1 MQATQKGFILALA
14 TFIMWGVFP
23 IFFKFIEGIAAT
35 EVLAHRIIWSALI
48 LLVILIITKRLN
60 SVKRIAK
67 IKKVTLT
74 LAITGALIASNWG
87 VFIYAINQNEIL
99 ATSLGYFINPL
110 FSILLGAIILK
121 EELSPALKLSIFIVF
136 IAIGVQIYA
145 IGNLPLIS
153 IILPLSFALYG
164 LLRKRLGVR
173 TFEGLFIETMIL
185 TPFALL
191 YLLYLAINN
200 SSEFGINF
208 NGIMLFLSGFV
219 TILPLLTFNASTKY
233 LKLSTIGFLQYISPT
248 LSMIIAVFIYNE
260 TLDFY
265 KIIINNAFNYLKN
278 NGKLFLEIGYNQ
290 KDKLFELIEKSNNLF
305 DDIDEIIRRAL
316 KVKNDVV
323 FLDPK
328 EKNIRRVL
336 NFGHTIGH
344 AIESLGKFNLLHG
357 ECVGLGMMYILDG
370 TLKERVKKVLEKYNL
385 PTSCNINKDELYNYI
400 LRDKKRS
407 AEYINIVKGRKY
419 VSAVFRN
426 ILGIFEGVC
435 RRRIDLYDS
444 ANRYQFYRFNGG
456 EDTCYLYA
464 CGGSIARAW
473 FISIPCRFCGSRGY
487 CAN

>member
-121 EELSPALKLSIFIVF
+121 EELSTALKLSIFIAF

-173 TFEGLFIETMIL
+173 TFEGLFIETIIL

-191 YLLYLAINN
+191 YLLYLTTNN

-265 KIIINNAFNYLKN
+265 KIISFALIWISLAIATISNLRRKN
-278 NGKLFLEIGYNQ
+278 
-290 KDKLFELIEKSNNLF
+290 
-305 DDIDEIIRRAL
+305 
-316 KVKNDVV
+316 
-323 FLDPK
+323 
-328 EKNIRRVL
+328 
-336 NFGHTIGH
+336 
-344 AIESLGKFNLLHG
+344 
-357 ECVGLGMMYILDG
+357 G
-370 TLKERVKKVLEKYNL
+370 TK
-385 PTSCNINKDELYNYI
+385 
-400 LRDKKRS
+400 
-407 AEYINIVKGRKY
+407 
-419 VSAVFRN
+419 
-426 ILGIFEGVC
+426 
-435 RRRIDLYDS
+435 
-444 ANRYQFYRFNGG
+444 
-456 EDTCYLYA
+456 
-464 CGGSIARAW
+464 
-473 FISIPCRFCGSRGY
+473 
-487 CAN
+487 

>member
-48 LLVILIITKRLN
+48 LLAILIITKRLN

-164 LLRKRLGVR
+164 LLRKKLGVR

-185 TPFALL
+185 SPFALL

-265 KIIINNAFNYLKN
+265 KIISFALIWISLAIATISNLRRKN
-278 NGKLFLEIGYNQ
+278 
-290 KDKLFELIEKSNNLF
+290 
-305 DDIDEIIRRAL
+305 
-316 KVKNDVV
+316 
-323 FLDPK
+323 
-328 EKNIRRVL
+328 
-336 NFGHTIGH
+336 
-344 AIESLGKFNLLHG
+344 
-357 ECVGLGMMYILDG
+357 G
-370 TLKERVKKVLEKYNL
+370 TK
-385 PTSCNINKDELYNYI
+385 
-400 LRDKKRS
+400 
-407 AEYINIVKGRKY
+407 
-419 VSAVFRN
+419 
-426 ILGIFEGVC
+426 
-435 RRRIDLYDS
+435 
-444 ANRYQFYRFNGG
+444 
-456 EDTCYLYA
+456 
-464 CGGSIARAW
+464 
-473 FISIPCRFCGSRGY
+473 
-487 CAN
+487 

>member
-48 LLVILIITKRLN
+48 LLIILIITKRLN

-121 EELSPALKLSIFIVF
+121 EELSPVLKLSIFIVF

-173 TFEGLFIETMIL
+173 TFEGLFIETIIL

-265 KIIINNAFNYLKN
+265 KIISFALIWISLAIATISNLRRKN
-278 NGKLFLEIGYNQ
+278 
-290 KDKLFELIEKSNNLF
+290 
-305 DDIDEIIRRAL
+305 
-316 KVKNDVV
+316 
-323 FLDPK
+323 
-328 EKNIRRVL
+328 
-336 NFGHTIGH
+336 
-344 AIESLGKFNLLHG
+344 
-357 ECVGLGMMYILDG
+357 G
-370 TLKERVKKVLEKYNL
+370 TK
-385 PTSCNINKDELYNYI
+385 
-400 LRDKKRS
+400 
-407 AEYINIVKGRKY
+407 
-419 VSAVFRN
+419 
-426 ILGIFEGVC
+426 
-435 RRRIDLYDS
+435 
-444 ANRYQFYRFNGG
+444 
-456 EDTCYLYA
+456 
-464 CGGSIARAW
+464 
-473 FISIPCRFCGSRGY
+473 
-487 CAN
+487 

>member
-173 TFEGLFIETMIL
+173 TFEGLFIETIIL

-191 YLLYLAINN
+191 YLLYLTTNN

-208 NGIMLFLSGFV
+208 NGIILFLSGFV

-265 KIIINNAFNYLKN
+265 KIISFALIWISLAIATISNLRRKN
-278 NGKLFLEIGYNQ
+278 
-290 KDKLFELIEKSNNLF
+290 
-305 DDIDEIIRRAL
+305 
-316 KVKNDVV
+316 
-323 FLDPK
+323 
-328 EKNIRRVL
+328 
-336 NFGHTIGH
+336 
-344 AIESLGKFNLLHG
+344 
-357 ECVGLGMMYILDG
+357 G
-370 TLKERVKKVLEKYNL
+370 TK
-385 PTSCNINKDELYNYI
+385 
-400 LRDKKRS
+400 
-407 AEYINIVKGRKY
+407 
-419 VSAVFRN
+419 
-426 ILGIFEGVC
+426 
-435 RRRIDLYDS
+435 
-444 ANRYQFYRFNGG
+444 
-456 EDTCYLYA
+456 
-464 CGGSIARAW
+464 
-473 FISIPCRFCGSRGY
+473 
-487 CAN
+487 

>member
-48 LLVILIITKRLN
+48 LLAILIITKRLN

-173 TFEGLFIETMIL
+173 TFEGLFIETIIL
-185 TPFALL
+185 TPFALI
-191 YLLYLAINN
+191 YLIYLSLVSN
-200 SSEFGINF
+200 SEFGLNF

-265 KIIINNAFNYLKN
+265 KIISFALIWISLAIATISNLRRKN
-278 NGKLFLEIGYNQ
+278 
-290 KDKLFELIEKSNNLF
+290 
-305 DDIDEIIRRAL
+305 
-316 KVKNDVV
+316 
-323 FLDPK
+323 
-328 EKNIRRVL
+328 
-336 NFGHTIGH
+336 
-344 AIESLGKFNLLHG
+344 
-357 ECVGLGMMYILDG
+357 G
-370 TLKERVKKVLEKYNL
+370 T
-385 PTSCNINKDELYNYI
+385 
-400 LRDKKRS
+400 
-407 AEYINIVKGRKY
+407 
-419 VSAVFRN
+419 
-426 ILGIFEGVC
+426 
-435 RRRIDLYDS
+435 
-444 ANRYQFYRFNGG
+444 
-456 EDTCYLYA
+456 
-464 CGGSIARAW
+464 
-473 FISIPCRFCGSRGY
+473 
-487 CAN
+487 

>member
-121 EELSPALKLSIFIVF
+121 EELSTALKLSIFIAF

-173 TFEGLFIETMIL
+173 TFEGLFIETIIL
-185 TPFALL
+185 EPFALL
-191 YLLYLAINN
+191 YLIYLTINN
-200 SSEFGINF
+200 SGEFGINF

-265 KIIINNAFNYLKN
+265 KIISFALIWISLAIATISNLRRKN
-278 NGKLFLEIGYNQ
+278 
-290 KDKLFELIEKSNNLF
+290 
-305 DDIDEIIRRAL
+305 
-316 KVKNDVV
+316 
-323 FLDPK
+323 
-328 EKNIRRVL
+328 
-336 NFGHTIGH
+336 
-344 AIESLGKFNLLHG
+344 
-357 ECVGLGMMYILDG
+357 G
-370 TLKERVKKVLEKYNL
+370 TK
-385 PTSCNINKDELYNYI
+385 
-400 LRDKKRS
+400 
-407 AEYINIVKGRKY
+407 
-419 VSAVFRN
+419 
-426 ILGIFEGVC
+426 
-435 RRRIDLYDS
+435 
-444 ANRYQFYRFNGG
+444 
-456 EDTCYLYA
+456 
-464 CGGSIARAW
+464 
-473 FISIPCRFCGSRGY
+473 
-487 CAN
+487 

>member
-145 IGNLPLIS
+145 IGDLPLIS

-173 TFEGLFIETMIL
+173 TFEGLFIETIIL

-191 YLLYLAINN
+191 YLIYLTINN
-200 SSEFGINF
+200 SGEFGMNF

-265 KIIINNAFNYLKN
+265 KIISFALIWISLAIATISNLRRKN
-278 NGKLFLEIGYNQ
+278 
-290 KDKLFELIEKSNNLF
+290 
-305 DDIDEIIRRAL
+305 
-316 KVKNDVV
+316 
-323 FLDPK
+323 
-328 EKNIRRVL
+328 
-336 NFGHTIGH
+336 
-344 AIESLGKFNLLHG
+344 
-357 ECVGLGMMYILDG
+357 G
-370 TLKERVKKVLEKYNL
+370 TK
-385 PTSCNINKDELYNYI
+385 
-400 LRDKKRS
+400 
-407 AEYINIVKGRKY
+407 
-419 VSAVFRN
+419 
-426 ILGIFEGVC
+426 
-435 RRRIDLYDS
+435 
-444 ANRYQFYRFNGG
+444 
-456 EDTCYLYA
+456 
-464 CGGSIARAW
+464 
-473 FISIPCRFCGSRGY
+473 
-487 CAN
+487 

>member
-48 LLVILIITKRLN
+48 LLAILIITKRLN

-164 LLRKRLGVR
+164 LLRKKLGVR
-173 TFEGLFIETMIL
+173 TFEGLFIETIIL

-265 KIIINNAFNYLKN
+265 KIISFALIWISLAIATISNLRRKN
-278 NGKLFLEIGYNQ
+278 
-290 KDKLFELIEKSNNLF
+290 
-305 DDIDEIIRRAL
+305 
-316 KVKNDVV
+316 
-323 FLDPK
+323 
-328 EKNIRRVL
+328 
-336 NFGHTIGH
+336 
-344 AIESLGKFNLLHG
+344 
-357 ECVGLGMMYILDG
+357 G
-370 TLKERVKKVLEKYNL
+370 TK
-385 PTSCNINKDELYNYI
+385 
-400 LRDKKRS
+400 
-407 AEYINIVKGRKY
+407 
-419 VSAVFRN
+419 
-426 ILGIFEGVC
+426 
-435 RRRIDLYDS
+435 
-444 ANRYQFYRFNGG
+444 
-456 EDTCYLYA
+456 
-464 CGGSIARAW
+464 
-473 FISIPCRFCGSRGY
+473 
-487 CAN
+487 

>member
-121 EELSPALKLSIFIVF
+121 EELSPVLKLSIFIVF

-173 TFEGLFIETMIL
+173 TFEGLFIETIIL

-265 KIIINNAFNYLKN
+265 KIISFALIWISLAIATISNLRRKN
-278 NGKLFLEIGYNQ
+278 
-290 KDKLFELIEKSNNLF
+290 
-305 DDIDEIIRRAL
+305 
-316 KVKNDVV
+316 
-323 FLDPK
+323 
-328 EKNIRRVL
+328 
-336 NFGHTIGH
+336 
-344 AIESLGKFNLLHG
+344 
-357 ECVGLGMMYILDG
+357 G
-370 TLKERVKKVLEKYNL
+370 TK
-385 PTSCNINKDELYNYI
+385 
-400 LRDKKRS
+400 
-407 AEYINIVKGRKY
+407 
-419 VSAVFRN
+419 
-426 ILGIFEGVC
+426 
-435 RRRIDLYDS
+435 
-444 ANRYQFYRFNGG
+444 
-456 EDTCYLYA
+456 
-464 CGGSIARAW
+464 
-473 FISIPCRFCGSRGY
+473 
-487 CAN
+487 

>member
-48 LLVILIITKRLN
+48 LLAILIITKRLN

-185 TPFALL
+185 SPFALF

-265 KIIINNAFNYLKN
+265 KIISFALIWISLAIATISNLRRKN
-278 NGKLFLEIGYNQ
+278 
-290 KDKLFELIEKSNNLF
+290 
-305 DDIDEIIRRAL
+305 
-316 KVKNDVV
+316 
-323 FLDPK
+323 
-328 EKNIRRVL
+328 
-336 NFGHTIGH
+336 
-344 AIESLGKFNLLHG
+344 
-357 ECVGLGMMYILDG
+357 G
-370 TLKERVKKVLEKYNL
+370 TK
-385 PTSCNINKDELYNYI
+385 
-400 LRDKKRS
+400 
-407 AEYINIVKGRKY
+407 
-419 VSAVFRN
+419 
-426 ILGIFEGVC
+426 
-435 RRRIDLYDS
+435 
-444 ANRYQFYRFNGG
+444 
-456 EDTCYLYA
+456 
-464 CGGSIARAW
+464 
-473 FISIPCRFCGSRGY
+473 
-487 CAN
+487 

>member
-35 EVLAHRIIWSALI
+35 EALAHRIIWSALI

-121 EELSPALKLSIFIVF
+121 EGLSLALKLSIFIVF

-164 LLRKRLGVR
+164 LLRKRLGIR
-173 TFEGLFIETMIL
+173 TFEGLFIETIIL

-191 YLLYLAINN
+191 YLIYLTINN
-200 SSEFGINF
+200 SGEFGMNF

-265 KIIINNAFNYLKN
+265 KIISFALIWISLAIATISNLRRKN
-278 NGKLFLEIGYNQ
+278 
-290 KDKLFELIEKSNNLF
+290 
-305 DDIDEIIRRAL
+305 
-316 KVKNDVV
+316 
-323 FLDPK
+323 
-328 EKNIRRVL
+328 
-336 NFGHTIGH
+336 
-344 AIESLGKFNLLHG
+344 
-357 ECVGLGMMYILDG
+357 G
-370 TLKERVKKVLEKYNL
+370 TK
-385 PTSCNINKDELYNYI
+385 
-400 LRDKKRS
+400 
-407 AEYINIVKGRKY
+407 
-419 VSAVFRN
+419 
-426 ILGIFEGVC
+426 
-435 RRRIDLYDS
+435 
-444 ANRYQFYRFNGG
+444 
-456 EDTCYLYA
+456 
-464 CGGSIARAW
+464 
-473 FISIPCRFCGSRGY
+473 
-487 CAN
+487 

>member
-35 EVLAHRIIWSALI
+35 EVLANRIIWSALI
-48 LLVILIITKRLN
+48 LLAILIITKRLN

-173 TFEGLFIETMIL
+173 TFEGLFIETIIL
-185 TPFALL
+185 TPFALI
-191 YLLYLAINN
+191 YLIYLSLVSN
-200 SSEFGINF
+200 SEFGLNF

-265 KIIINNAFNYLKN
+265 KIISFALIWISLAIATISNLRRKN
-278 NGKLFLEIGYNQ
+278 
-290 KDKLFELIEKSNNLF
+290 
-305 DDIDEIIRRAL
+305 
-316 KVKNDVV
+316 
-323 FLDPK
+323 
-328 EKNIRRVL
+328 
-336 NFGHTIGH
+336 
-344 AIESLGKFNLLHG
+344 
-357 ECVGLGMMYILDG
+357 G
-370 TLKERVKKVLEKYNL
+370 TK
-385 PTSCNINKDELYNYI
+385 
-400 LRDKKRS
+400 
-407 AEYINIVKGRKY
+407 
-419 VSAVFRN
+419 
-426 ILGIFEGVC
+426 
-435 RRRIDLYDS
+435 
-444 ANRYQFYRFNGG
+444 
-456 EDTCYLYA
+456 
-464 CGGSIARAW
+464 
-473 FISIPCRFCGSRGY
+473 
-487 CAN
+487 

>member
-164 LLRKRLGVR
+164 LLRKKLGVR

-185 TPFALL
+185 APFALL
-191 YLLYLAINN
+191 YLIYLTINN
-200 SSEFGINF
+200 SGEFGMNF

-265 KIIINNAFNYLKN
+265 KIISFALIWISLAIATISNLRRKN
-278 NGKLFLEIGYNQ
+278 
-290 KDKLFELIEKSNNLF
+290 
-305 DDIDEIIRRAL
+305 
-316 KVKNDVV
+316 
-323 FLDPK
+323 
-328 EKNIRRVL
+328 
-336 NFGHTIGH
+336 
-344 AIESLGKFNLLHG
+344 
-357 ECVGLGMMYILDG
+357 G
-370 TLKERVKKVLEKYNL
+370 TK
-385 PTSCNINKDELYNYI
+385 
-400 LRDKKRS
+400 
-407 AEYINIVKGRKY
+407 
-419 VSAVFRN
+419 
-426 ILGIFEGVC
+426 
-435 RRRIDLYDS
+435 
-444 ANRYQFYRFNGG
+444 
-456 EDTCYLYA
+456 
-464 CGGSIARAW
+464 
-473 FISIPCRFCGSRGY
+473 
-487 CAN
+487 

>member
-164 LLRKRLGVR
+164 LLRKKLGVR
-173 TFEGLFIETMIL
+173 TFEGLFIETIIL

-191 YLLYLAINN
+191 YLLYLTTNN
-200 SSEFGINF
+200 SSEFGMNF

-265 KIIINNAFNYLKN
+265 KIISFALIWISLAIATISNLRRKN
-278 NGKLFLEIGYNQ
+278 
-290 KDKLFELIEKSNNLF
+290 
-305 DDIDEIIRRAL
+305 
-316 KVKNDVV
+316 
-323 FLDPK
+323 
-328 EKNIRRVL
+328 
-336 NFGHTIGH
+336 
-344 AIESLGKFNLLHG
+344 
-357 ECVGLGMMYILDG
+357 G
-370 TLKERVKKVLEKYNL
+370 TK
-385 PTSCNINKDELYNYI
+385 
-400 LRDKKRS
+400 
-407 AEYINIVKGRKY
+407 
-419 VSAVFRN
+419 
-426 ILGIFEGVC
+426 
-435 RRRIDLYDS
+435 
-444 ANRYQFYRFNGG
+444 
-456 EDTCYLYA
+456 
-464 CGGSIARAW
+464 
-473 FISIPCRFCGSRGY
+473 
-487 CAN
+487 

>member
-164 LLRKRLGVR
+164 LLRKKLGVR
-173 TFEGLFIETMIL
+173 TFEGLFIETIIL

-191 YLLYLAINN
+191 YLLYLTTNN

-265 KIIINNAFNYLKN
+265 KIISFALIWISLAIATISNLRRKN
-278 NGKLFLEIGYNQ
+278 
-290 KDKLFELIEKSNNLF
+290 
-305 DDIDEIIRRAL
+305 
-316 KVKNDVV
+316 
-323 FLDPK
+323 
-328 EKNIRRVL
+328 
-336 NFGHTIGH
+336 
-344 AIESLGKFNLLHG
+344 
-357 ECVGLGMMYILDG
+357 G
-370 TLKERVKKVLEKYNL
+370 TK
-385 PTSCNINKDELYNYI
+385 
-400 LRDKKRS
+400 
-407 AEYINIVKGRKY
+407 
-419 VSAVFRN
+419 
-426 ILGIFEGVC
+426 
-435 RRRIDLYDS
+435 
-444 ANRYQFYRFNGG
+444 
-456 EDTCYLYA
+456 
-464 CGGSIARAW
+464 
-473 FISIPCRFCGSRGY
+473 
-487 CAN
+487 

>member
-48 LLVILIITKRLN
+48 LLIILIITKRLN

-164 LLRKRLGVR
+164 LLRKKLGVR
-173 TFEGLFIETMIL
+173 TFEGLFIETIIL

-265 KIIINNAFNYLKN
+265 KIISFALIWISLAIATISNLRRKN
-278 NGKLFLEIGYNQ
+278 
-290 KDKLFELIEKSNNLF
+290 
-305 DDIDEIIRRAL
+305 
-316 KVKNDVV
+316 
-323 FLDPK
+323 
-328 EKNIRRVL
+328 
-336 NFGHTIGH
+336 
-344 AIESLGKFNLLHG
+344 
-357 ECVGLGMMYILDG
+357 G
-370 TLKERVKKVLEKYNL
+370 TK
-385 PTSCNINKDELYNYI
+385 
-400 LRDKKRS
+400 
-407 AEYINIVKGRKY
+407 
-419 VSAVFRN
+419 
-426 ILGIFEGVC
+426 
-435 RRRIDLYDS
+435 
-444 ANRYQFYRFNGG
+444 
-456 EDTCYLYA
+456 
-464 CGGSIARAW
+464 
-473 FISIPCRFCGSRGY
+473 
-487 CAN
+487 

>member
-48 LLVILIITKRLN
+48 LLAILIITKRLN

-74 LAITGALIASNWG
+74 LTITGALIASNWG

-173 TFEGLFIETMIL
+173 TFEGLFIETIIL

-191 YLLYLAINN
+191 YLLYLAVNN

-265 KIIINNAFNYLKN
+265 KIISFALIWISLAIATISNLRRKN
-278 NGKLFLEIGYNQ
+278 
-290 KDKLFELIEKSNNLF
+290 
-305 DDIDEIIRRAL
+305 
-316 KVKNDVV
+316 
-323 FLDPK
+323 
-328 EKNIRRVL
+328 
-336 NFGHTIGH
+336 
-344 AIESLGKFNLLHG
+344 
-357 ECVGLGMMYILDG
+357 G
-370 TLKERVKKVLEKYNL
+370 TK
-385 PTSCNINKDELYNYI
+385 
-400 LRDKKRS
+400 
-407 AEYINIVKGRKY
+407 
-419 VSAVFRN
+419 
-426 ILGIFEGVC
+426 
-435 RRRIDLYDS
+435 
-444 ANRYQFYRFNGG
+444 
-456 EDTCYLYA
+456 
-464 CGGSIARAW
+464 
-473 FISIPCRFCGSRGY
+473 
-487 CAN
+487 

>member
-164 LLRKRLGVR
+164 LLRKKLGVR
-173 TFEGLFIETMIL
+173 TFEGLFIETIIL

-191 YLLYLAINN
+191 YLIYLTINN
-200 SSEFGINF
+200 SGEFGINF

-265 KIIINNAFNYLKN
+265 KIISFALIWISLAIATISNLRRKN
-278 NGKLFLEIGYNQ
+278 
-290 KDKLFELIEKSNNLF
+290 
-305 DDIDEIIRRAL
+305 
-316 KVKNDVV
+316 
-323 FLDPK
+323 
-328 EKNIRRVL
+328 
-336 NFGHTIGH
+336 
-344 AIESLGKFNLLHG
+344 
-357 ECVGLGMMYILDG
+357 G
-370 TLKERVKKVLEKYNL
+370 TK
-385 PTSCNINKDELYNYI
+385 
-400 LRDKKRS
+400 
-407 AEYINIVKGRKY
+407 
-419 VSAVFRN
+419 
-426 ILGIFEGVC
+426 
-435 RRRIDLYDS
+435 
-444 ANRYQFYRFNGG
+444 
-456 EDTCYLYA
+456 
-464 CGGSIARAW
+464 
-473 FISIPCRFCGSRGY
+473 
-487 CAN
+487 

>member
-23 IFFKFIEGIAAT
+23 VFFKFIQGISAT
-35 EVLAHRIIWSALI
+35 EVLAHRIIWSS
-48 LLVILIITKRLN
+48 VILFIVLIVTKKLT
-60 SVKRIAK
+60 SLKRIAK
-67 IKKVTLT
+67 IKKVILT
-74 LAITGALIASNWG
+74 LAITGILIASNWG
-87 VFIYAINQNEIL
+87 IFIYAINQNEIL

-136 IAIGVQIYA
+136 IAIGVQIYT

-185 TPFALL
+185 SPFALL

-265 KIIINNAFNYLKN
+265 KIISFALIWISLAIATISNLRRKN
-278 NGKLFLEIGYNQ
+278 
-290 KDKLFELIEKSNNLF
+290 
-305 DDIDEIIRRAL
+305 
-316 KVKNDVV
+316 
-323 FLDPK
+323 
-328 EKNIRRVL
+328 
-336 NFGHTIGH
+336 
-344 AIESLGKFNLLHG
+344 
-357 ECVGLGMMYILDG
+357 G
-370 TLKERVKKVLEKYNL
+370 TK
-385 PTSCNINKDELYNYI
+385 
-400 LRDKKRS
+400 
-407 AEYINIVKGRKY
+407 
-419 VSAVFRN
+419 
-426 ILGIFEGVC
+426 
-435 RRRIDLYDS
+435 
-444 ANRYQFYRFNGG
+444 
-456 EDTCYLYA
+456 
-464 CGGSIARAW
+464 
-473 FISIPCRFCGSRGY
+473 
-487 CAN
+487 

>member
-48 LLVILIITKRLN
+48 LLAILIITKRLN

-110 FSILLGAIILK
+110 FSILLGVIILK

-173 TFEGLFIETMIL
+173 TFEGLFIETIIL
-185 TPFALL
+185 TPFALI
-191 YLLYLAINN
+191 YLIYLSLVSN
-200 SSEFGINF
+200 SEFGLNF

-265 KIIINNAFNYLKN
+265 KIISFALIWISLAIATISNLRRKN
-278 NGKLFLEIGYNQ
+278 VTK
-290 KDKLFELIEKSNNLF
+290 
-305 DDIDEIIRRAL
+305 
-316 KVKNDVV
+316 
-323 FLDPK
+323 
-328 EKNIRRVL
+328 
-336 NFGHTIGH
+336 
-344 AIESLGKFNLLHG
+344 
-357 ECVGLGMMYILDG
+357 
-370 TLKERVKKVLEKYNL
+370 
-385 PTSCNINKDELYNYI
+385 
-400 LRDKKRS
+400 
-407 AEYINIVKGRKY
+407 
-419 VSAVFRN
+419 
-426 ILGIFEGVC
+426 
-435 RRRIDLYDS
+435 
-444 ANRYQFYRFNGG
+444 
-456 EDTCYLYA
+456 
-464 CGGSIARAW
+464 
-473 FISIPCRFCGSRGY
+473 
-487 CAN
+487 

>member
-14 TFIMWGVFP
+14 TFIMWGIFP

-136 IAIGVQIYA
+136 IAIGIQIYA

-164 LLRKRLGVR
+164 LLRKKLGVR
-173 TFEGLFIETMIL
+173 TFEGLFIETIIL

-191 YLLYLAINN
+191 YLLYLTINN
-200 SSEFGINF
+200 SGEFGINF

-265 KIIINNAFNYLKN
+265 KIISFALIWISLAIATISNLRRKN
-278 NGKLFLEIGYNQ
+278 
-290 KDKLFELIEKSNNLF
+290 
-305 DDIDEIIRRAL
+305 
-316 KVKNDVV
+316 
-323 FLDPK
+323 
-328 EKNIRRVL
+328 
-336 NFGHTIGH
+336 
-344 AIESLGKFNLLHG
+344 
-357 ECVGLGMMYILDG
+357 G
-370 TLKERVKKVLEKYNL
+370 TK
-385 PTSCNINKDELYNYI
+385 
-400 LRDKKRS
+400 
-407 AEYINIVKGRKY
+407 
-419 VSAVFRN
+419 
-426 ILGIFEGVC
+426 
-435 RRRIDLYDS
+435 
-444 ANRYQFYRFNGG
+444 
-456 EDTCYLYA
+456 
-464 CGGSIARAW
+464 
-473 FISIPCRFCGSRGY
+473 
-487 CAN
+487 

>member
-121 EELSPALKLSIFIVF
+121 EELSLALKLSIFIVF

-164 LLRKRLGVR
+164 LLRKKLGVR
-173 TFEGLFIETMIL
+173 TFEGLFIETIIL

-265 KIIINNAFNYLKN
+265 KIISFALIWISLAIATISNLRRKN
-278 NGKLFLEIGYNQ
+278 
-290 KDKLFELIEKSNNLF
+290 
-305 DDIDEIIRRAL
+305 
-316 KVKNDVV
+316 
-323 FLDPK
+323 
-328 EKNIRRVL
+328 
-336 NFGHTIGH
+336 
-344 AIESLGKFNLLHG
+344 
-357 ECVGLGMMYILDG
+357 G
-370 TLKERVKKVLEKYNL
+370 TK
-385 PTSCNINKDELYNYI
+385 
-400 LRDKKRS
+400 
-407 AEYINIVKGRKY
+407 
-419 VSAVFRN
+419 
-426 ILGIFEGVC
+426 
-435 RRRIDLYDS
+435 
-444 ANRYQFYRFNGG
+444 
-456 EDTCYLYA
+456 
-464 CGGSIARAW
+464 
-473 FISIPCRFCGSRGY
+473 
-487 CAN
+487 

>member
-48 LLVILIITKRLN
+48 LLAILIITKRLN

-173 TFEGLFIETMIL
+173 TFEGLFIETIIL

-208 NGIMLFLSGFV
+208 NGIMLFLSGFI

-265 KIIINNAFNYLKN
+265 KIISFALIWISLAIATISNLRRKN
-278 NGKLFLEIGYNQ
+278 
-290 KDKLFELIEKSNNLF
+290 
-305 DDIDEIIRRAL
+305 
-316 KVKNDVV
+316 
-323 FLDPK
+323 
-328 EKNIRRVL
+328 
-336 NFGHTIGH
+336 
-344 AIESLGKFNLLHG
+344 
-357 ECVGLGMMYILDG
+357 G
-370 TLKERVKKVLEKYNL
+370 TK
-385 PTSCNINKDELYNYI
+385 
-400 LRDKKRS
+400 
-407 AEYINIVKGRKY
+407 
-419 VSAVFRN
+419 
-426 ILGIFEGVC
+426 
-435 RRRIDLYDS
+435 
-444 ANRYQFYRFNGG
+444 
-456 EDTCYLYA
+456 
-464 CGGSIARAW
+464 
-473 FISIPCRFCGSRGY
+473 
-487 CAN
+487 